1 MKVGSEVRLVS
12 FLGLTFGGGYLTHDH
27 YSQDTSSI
35 DDVIYAEY
43 RLAAAM
49 KGQRRCARA
58 NDEDSAADAVL
69 SRGIAALKPK
79 RTKAQ

>member
-1 MKVGSEVRLVS
+1 MAHGP
-12 FLGLTFGGGYLTHDH
+12 YA
-27 YSQDTSSI
+27 QDTSSI

-58 NDEDSAADAVL
+58 SDEDSAADVLL

-79 RTKAQ
+79 RTKTQ